1 MDFSKFDDALA
12 LIDKLRNSKTGLNEI
27 KDDQIK
33 LRSDLGEIRRV
44 QKKQHLLKESKNSR
58 EIIENLYNAR
68 QAAIDFL
75 MNIFQEHLKLNVKQK
90 KEQELKY

>member
-44 QKKQHLLKESKNSR
+44 LGEIRRVQKKTTFIKR
-58 EIIENLYNAR
+58 E
-68 QAAIDFL
+68 
-75 MNIFQEHLKLNVKQK
+75 
-90 KEQELKY
+90 